1 MFCYQYEQ
9 SAKGE
14 ACTKAGVCGKQADV
28 AALQDVLK
36 YVLTG
41 LSSVAVKGRKSGI
54 NERDV
59 NVFT

>member
-1 MFCYQYEQ
+1 MFCYQNEQ